1 MLKVDP
7 TVPLKQTISYLSTFP
22 RFSLI
27 EKIEPKFFATSSEAS
42 KKVA

>member
-7 TVPLKQTISYLSTFP
+7 TVPLKVTHAYLSTFP

-27 EKIEPKFFATSSEAS
+27 EKI
-42 KKVA
+42 